1 MKVKIISQEERNIK
15 LLLSETNVSNV
26 NSIRRAIMTDV
37 PKMAISKVR
46 FEMGVRDPDSNGERF
61 ESMSSLSDEVIAHR
75 LALIP
80 IPTYIEDFVFPE
92 DDPANQGIPEDK
104 WGSPASRIIY
114 HCSVQGPGRDDEEEF
129 RTVYAGDLNVL
140 GDSKLQIPEHCRKIP
155 ITMLSKGQYI
165 EFYAYASLG
174 RGKEHA
180 KWATASGVGFYQNIK
195 AVLTDKKAAKE
206 IFKYGIK
213 LNNDL
218 TLNEKLFGKEGV
230 TDVETVEEIRKA
242 LLHAEKTVGKSG
254 ISGIDL
260 EEIPGE
266 FVFHYESDGSIAAVD
281 IFNRACEELKTRF
294 DSIGEQLKIALT

>member
-1 MKVKIISQEERNIK
+1 
-15 LLLSETNVSNV
+15 
-26 NSIRRAIMTDV
+26 MTDV

-61 ESMSSLSDEVIAHR
+61 ESLSSLSDEVIAHR

-114 HCSVQGPGRDDEEEF
+114 HCSVQGPGKNDEEEF

-140 GDSKLQIPEHCRKIP
+140 GDSKLQIPEHCREIP
-155 ITMLSKGQYI
+155 ITVLSKGQYI
-165 EFYAYASLG
+165 EFYAYACLG
-174 RGKEHA
+174 RGKDHA
-180 KWATASGVGFYQNIK
+180 KWEAASGVGFYQNVK

-206 IFKYGIK
+206 IFKHKIK

-218 TLNEKLFGKEGV
+218 ELNEKLFPKDGV
-230 TDVETVEEIRKA
+230 TDIETVEEIRKA
-242 LLHAEKTVGKSG
+242 LLHDENSG
-254 ISGIDL
+254 IVL

-266 FVFHYESDGSIAAVD
+266 FVFHYESDGSIPPID
-281 IFNRACEELKTRF
+281 IFNRACEELKSRF
-294 DSIGEQLKIALT
+294 DSIGEKLKIALT